1 MVNSADTLYMPRA
14 GSLAHRVA
22 AFFVSQPEEEL
33 TSPDVMEKF
42 GGASA
47 NVFTMLK
54 PAVAS
59 GLLAVRREG
68 NSNTYSP
75 GPRILAGEYPE
86 APAVLVDAAMVDAAA
101 AQAEAYGVAA
111 RIIGELMNVLHLPA
125 GTDPAALPDAVRAL
139 KAELLK
145 VTGEAAE
152 QQHRAAMLEAEL
164 QQLKT
169 TAAEPINALPAAI
182 ETRPLQIERVMLRAL
197 LQALSTESPF
207 SADGT
212 INGIGRCAH
221 HFAGMLGQALEDEG
235 DAA

>member
-1 MVNSADTLYMPRA
+1 MVNSADTIYMPRA

-33 TSPDVMEKF
+33 ASPDVAEKF
-42 GGASA
+42 GCAAGSVAIL
-47 NVFTMLK
+47 LK
-54 PAVAS
+54 PCVA
-59 GLLAVRREG
+59 GGVLAVRRNG
-68 NSNTYSP
+68 HSNTYSP

-86 APAVLVDAAMVDAAA
+86 APAAEVDAAMVDAAA

-111 RIIGELMNVLHLPA
+111 RIIGELMHVLGLPA
-125 GTDPAALPDAVRAL
+125 GTDAAALPDAVRAL
-139 KAELLK
+139 KAEL
-145 VTGEAAE
+145 
-152 QQHRAAMLEAEL
+152 

-169 TAAEPINALPAAI
+169 PAAEPINALPAAI
-182 ETRPLQIERVMLRAL
+182 ETLPLQIERVMLRAL